1 MTILIQSISVKS
13 ALSPKLL
20 IWLVAVG
27 GLSGL
32 LALLTIVIMND
43 AAPTQDIRAMDW
55 IVGWDLWGLT
65 TFLAV
70 VSIITGLKAG
80 IVYGSLG
87 LVFLLLLGRIRQ
99 AIVFTA
105 ICLTVGLVAVLGD
118 FTLGELVDRGRPL
131 ASSDNPSPAFPSGHV
146 FGATVFFGF
155 MGFLAINYRMKPKL
169 LVPLLAIFSVIIL
182 LVGPARVHVQSHF
195 PSDAAAGYLLASIWL
210 LVIIPIFAYVRGTKW
225 MSGWRVA
232 EDPAVAARESCRVAS
247 SIASVVVLN
256 PVEGTAT

>member
-87 LVFLLLLGRIRQ
+87 LVFLLLLG
-99 AIVFTA
+99 F
-105 ICLTVGLVAVLGD
+105 LG
-118 FTLGELVDRGRPL
+118 
-131 ASSDNPSPAFPSGHV
+131 GHV
-146 FGATVFFGF
+146 FWT
-155 MGFLAINYRMKPKL
+155 
-169 LVPLLAIFSVIIL
+169 
-182 LVGPARVHVQSHF
+182 
-195 PSDAAAGYLLASIWL
+195 
-210 LVIIPIFAYVRGTKW
+210 
-225 MSGWRVA
+225 
-232 EDPAVAARESCRVAS
+232 
-247 SIASVVVLN
+247 
-256 PVEGTAT
+256 